1 MKFDLKATAEEKIII
16 VAHRGASGGN
26 LPCNTLPAYETAIRH
41 GADMVEIDV
50 NKSADD
56 TLFIFHPKMEKMHL
70 NFDGDITKLADDE
83 IRKLRYVNYDRT
95 PTEHG
100 LCTLDEALELMRGRC
115 YINIDKFWDYP
126 VEISKALR
134 RHSMMDQVVIKTAP
148 KKEMLSVVEEYAYE
162 IPFLPI
168 ISRTDNGVHE
178 YIKSLKINY
187 VGAELCFKEDSDEI
201 AQDSYIEM
209 LHKDGKLIWAN
220 SILYNYK
227 VPLAGGHSD
236 DISLSVDPDKGWG
249 WLVDKGFDLIQTD
262 WPLALSLYLEQTGK
276 RYKKR

>member
-1 MKFDLKATAEEKIII
+1 MKFDLKATASEKIII

-56 TLFIFHPKMEKMHL
+56 TLFIFHPKMEKRHL
-70 NFDGDITKLADDE
+70 SFDGDITKMSDQE
-83 IRKLRYVNYDRT
+83 ISKLRYTNIDRT

-100 LCTLDEALELMRGRC
+100 LCTLDEALKLMRGRC

-126 VEISKALR
+126 IEISKALR
-134 RHSMMDQVVIKTAP
+134 RHDMMDQVVIKTSP
-148 KKEMLSVVEEYAYE
+148 KKEMLAIVEEYAYE
-162 IPFLPI
+162 IPYLPI
-168 ISRTDNGVHE
+168 INAVDNGVHE
-178 YIKSLKINY
+178 YIKSLNINY
-187 VGAELCFKEDSDEI
+187 VGAELVFAKDSDEV

-209 LHKDGKLIWAN
+209 LHKDGKLVWAN

-236 DISLSVDPDKGWG
+236 DISLSDDPDKGWG
-249 WLVDKGFDLIQTD
+249 WIVDKGFDIIQTD
-262 WPLALSLYLEQTGK
+262 WPLAVSLYLEQTGK
-276 RYKKR
+276 RYKKN